1 MPPEASTPCVS
12 QEDAS
17 ARLCPLPVM
26 IWQCGIRRGY
36 FCCTSPAYYDSMRPY
51 TSGAFWP
58 GLGGNI
64 HMAFDNL
71 ALVLGWADLLFYFS
85 QPVLDAVHLLN

>member
-1 MPPEASTPCVS
+1 MTGT
-12 QEDAS
+12 
-17 ARLCPLPVM
+17 RLRPVM
-26 IWQCGIRRGY
+26 TWQCGNPTRLLLLHIPGIPRFRCAHTY
-36 FCCTSPAYYDSMRPY
+36 V
-51 TSGAFWP
+51 GAFWP